1 MDKKLRKGYCIGLI
15 CLLLFPTFVWSGES
29 EAIEIATSKD
39 SQQTTESLQETT
51 ATTALTAPLT
61 APSETLSQFQTE
73 MTTDSE
79 TIESQDSKE
88 NTTATIDSD
97 GSQKTEITSE
107 DQKTVEKRQ
116 NRADETWTLVED
128 VTELIT
134 ALNSNPPATHIK
146 LAGPNIFA
154 LSKNVPVRRNVVID
168 GNGRSIS
175 NSSGGLS
182 GGIYA
187 DATNIEVTFQNVTFG
202 SSDYSV
208 PMKNVYGLFPAA
220 DSEVV
225 KLNLHNV
232 NYYSNSSAQAFYLC
246 ATGSEIHFSG
256 ENEFLL
262 ADSGQEF
269 AEAHTFYF
277 EANSKTT
284 VRHST
289 TSSEGFI
296 YARTGTISTLNLAE
310 NAIFDVET
318 NHAFIYNSAIN
329 DGNIIV
335 RENAK
340 LLIKSVAARSTTSKY
355 PIAFDGGEWNINV
368 TEKGLLDIN
377 YPESIRLGNNSH
389 ITIGKDATAVFKITE
404 NDSVFDRSV
413 GSNSTFTIDNANL
426 VKFTATASSNNPI
439 GFVGGSNKF
448 SFAEFIPR
456 EGEILGTEGYAIRT
470 DPVYSIAPQKSAGTW
485 NITNTNITREI
496 VANTPSFTEEE
507 QTAMKDAT
515 TIQIV
520 KIPEPK
526 AQISTLNKT
535 ENYSDFSVKLENYQ
549 LFNNT
554 FDKVEYRL
562 FTQEVTDPDD
572 DTNLKD
578 TYSATTI
585 DEEATFSG
593 LTENTTYWLYVKI
606 ICKKEAQS
614 SDWFQDTVK
623 TKALLNVEVPTY
635 IGFQTNDKNEVI
647 SSGPYQIV
655 NKGTS
660 AVDIKVGSFK
670 VTDNPSNI
678 QLLDNNTDPDG
689 LYLFLTG
696 DNMSNIVLKN
706 LEAPADTPLFGNIIA
721 GETKKID
728 IDGQYNGNI
737 DNITYLNSQ
746 LTLLIEESTSGGD
759 I

>member
-1 MDKKLRKGYCIGLI
+1 MDKKMRKGYCIGLI
-15 CLLLFPTFVWSGES
+15 CLLLFPTFAWSGES

-51 ATTALTAPLT
+51 ATTALTAP
-61 APSETLSQFQTE
+61 SETLSQFQTE
-73 MTTDSE
+73 MTTNSE
-79 TIESQDSKE
+79 TIESQESKE
-88 NTTATIDSD
+88 NSITTPDSSD
-97 GSQKTEITSE
+97 NQMTEISSE
-107 DQKTVEKRQ
+107 DQKTSKERQ

-146 LAGPNIFA
+146 LSGPNIFA
-154 LSKNVPVRRNVVID
+154 LSKNVPVKSNVVID

-175 NSSGGLS
+175 NSSGRLS

-256 ENEFLL
+256 ENEFVL

-289 TSSEGFI
+289 ASDDGFI
-296 YARTGTISTLNLAE
+296 YARRGTISTINLAE

-318 NHAFIYNSAIN
+318 NHAFIYNRAVN

-335 RENAK
+335 GENAK
-340 LLIKSVAARSTTSKY
+340 LLIKSVAAKSTRSKY
-355 PIAFDGGEWNINV
+355 PIAFDDGEWNINV
-368 TEKGLLDIN
+368 GEKGLLDIN
-377 YPESIRLGNNSH
+377 YPRYIQLDDNSH
-389 ITIGKDATAVFKITE
+389 ITIGKDATAVFEITE

-448 SFAEFIPR
+448 SFAEFAPG

-470 DPVYSIAPQKSAGTW
+470 DPVYPISSQDSAGTW
-485 NITNTNITREI
+485 NITSTNITREI
-496 VANTPSFTEEE
+496 VDNTPSFTEEE

-585 DEEATFSG
+585 DEEVTFSD

-606 ICKKEAQS
+606 ICKEEAQS

-678 QLLDNNTDPDG
+678 QLLANNTDLDG

-706 LEAPADTPLFGNIIA
+706 LEAPADAPLFGNFIA

-728 IDGQYNGNI
+728 INGQYNGNI

-759 I
+759 F

>member
-15 CLLLFPTFVWSGES
+15 CLLLFPTFAWSGES
-29 EAIEIATSKD
+29 EAIEVATSKD

-51 ATTALTAPLT
+51 ATTALTAS
-61 APSETLSQFQTE
+61 SETLSQFQTE
-73 MTTDSE
+73 MTTNSE
-79 TIESQDSKE
+79 TVESQESKE
-88 NTTATIDSD
+88 NSTTTIDNS
-97 GSQKTEITSE
+97 GSQKTAITSE
-107 DQKTVEKRQ
+107 DQKTSGKRQ
-116 NRADETWTLVED
+116 NRVDETWTLVED
-128 VTELIT
+128 VTQLIT

-154 LSKNVPVRRNVVID
+154 LSKNVPVKSNVVID

-175 NSSGGLS
+175 NSNGGLS
-182 GGIYA
+182 RGIYA
-187 DATNIEVTFQNVTFG
+187 DASNIEVTFQNITFG
-202 SSDYSV
+202 SPDYSV
-208 PMKNVYGLFPAA
+208 PMKNLYGLFPAE

-232 NYYSNSSAQAFYLC
+232 NYYSNSSAQAFHLC

-256 ENEFLL
+256 ENEFVL
-262 ADSGQEF
+262 ADGGQEF

-296 YARTGTISTLNLAE
+296 YARRGIISTINLAE

-335 RENAK
+335 GENAK
-340 LLIKSVAARSTTSKY
+340 LLIKSVAARTTLSKY
-355 PIAFDGGEWNINV
+355 PIAFDVGEWNINV
-368 TEKGLLDIN
+368 AEKGLLDIN
-377 YPESIRLGNNSH
+377 YPESIRLQNNSH
-389 ITIGKDATAVFKITE
+389 ITIGKDATAVFEITE
-404 NDSVFDRSV
+404 GSSVFDRSV

-426 VKFTATASSNNPI
+426 VKFTATASSYNPI
-439 GFVGGSNKF
+439 GFVGGNNKF
-448 SFAEFIPR
+448 SFAEFTPGDD
-456 EGEILGTEGYAIRT
+456 ETLGTQGYAIRT
-470 DPVYSIAPQKSAGTW
+470 APVYPITSQKSAGTW
-485 NITNTNITREI
+485 NIASANITREI
-496 VANTPSFTEEE
+496 LADTPDFTQEE
-507 QTAMKDAT
+507 QNAMKDAT

-526 AQISTLNKT
+526 AQISTLHKT

-549 LFNNT
+549 LFNNV
-554 FDKVEYRL
+554 FDKVDYRL
-562 FTQEVTDPDD
+562 FTQEVENPDD
-572 DTNLKD
+572 DTHLKASS
-578 TYSATTI
+578 SATTI
-585 DEEATFSG
+585 DEEVTFSD

-606 ICKKEAQS
+606 ICSDVAQS

-635 IGFQTNDKNEVI
+635 IGFQTNEKNEVI

-670 VTDNPSNI
+670 VTDNPNNI
-678 QLLDNNTDPDG
+678 QLLAKDTDPDG
-689 LYLFLTG
+689 LYLFLSG
-696 DNMSNIVLKN
+696 DDMSNIVLKS
-706 LEAPADTPLFGNIIA
+706 LEAPTDAPLFGNIIA

-728 IDGQYNGNI
+728 INGQYNGNI

-746 LTLLIEESTSGGD
+746 LTLLIEESISGGD